1 MTASMNA
8 DISVYR
14 LPPTLWL
21 AGLVLAAAIGAI
33 FFDSLKYMVEQ
44 WLGMEEY
51 SHGFL
56 LPVIAIFLIWQKKD
70 QLEQIEFNGSWLG
83 FALAAF
89 GFAVYLVGEL
99 STLFIVI
106 QYAFLTVLM
115 GLALS
120 LLGWRGFKLIFVPLI
135 LLVLMIPLPN
145 FLYQSLSSQLQL
157 ISSEIGVAV
166 IRLFGVSVYL
176 EGNVIDLGSFKMQV
190 VEACS
195 GLRYL
200 FPLMTL
206 GFVAAYFFKGVF
218 WKRAV
223 IFLSTIPITVLMNS
237 FRIGMIGI
245 TVELWGPEMAEG
257 FLHDFEGWVVF
268 MASTA
273 VLVSEM
279 WLFAKL
285 GKDPRPLREV
295 FGLDFPAPTPSG
307 VQRRVR
313 PLPSPFIASAVMVL
327 GVALMAGF
335 LPERV
340 EVPPQRKEF
349 SDFPLEL
356 GEWKGKGGQ
365 LESIYIDTL
374 KFDDYVMAD
383 FTGPSAAPI
392 NFYAAYYASQKKG
405 ESAHSPRTCIPG
417 GGWEIT
423 SLEQRTIPNASV
435 AGNPLKVNR
444 AVIQLGDTRQL
455 VYYWFQQRG
464 RVITNEY
471 LVKWFLFWDA
481 LTRNRTDGALVRLT
495 TLVLPGQ
502 DIVKA
507 DAALSSFAATATKPL
522 GAYIP
527 D

>member
-1 MTASMNA
+1 MS
-8 DISVYR
+8 SS
-14 LPPTLWL
+14 LPIPIIFKQPPLLWAVVAAVLFALGLTFYDGL
-21 AGLVLAAAIGAI
+21 A
-33 FFDSLKYMVEQ
+33 YMVTQ
-44 WLGMEEY
+44 WSEKEEY

-56 LPVIAIFLIWQKKD
+56 LPVIALFLIWQKKD
-70 QLEQIEFNGSWLG
+70 RLEQVEFTGSWTGFLLALAG
-83 FALAAF
+83 FAI
-89 GFAVYLVGEL
+89 YLVGEL
-99 STLFIVI
+99 STLYIVV
-106 QYAFLTVLM
+106 QYAFLIVLM

-120 LLGWRGFKLIFVPLI
+120 LLGWRGFKLILVPLV

-166 IRLFGVSVYL
+166 IRLFGISVYL
-176 EGNVIDLGSFKMQV
+176 EGNVIDLGAFKMQV
-190 VEACS
+190 VEACN

-206 GFVAAYFFKGVF
+206 GFIAAYFFKGAF
-218 WKRAV
+218 WKRAT

-245 TVELWGPEMAEG
+245 TVEYWGPAMAEG

-273 VLVSEM
+273 VLVLEM

-285 GKDPRPLREV
+285 ARESRPLREV
-295 FGLDFPAPTPSG
+295 FGLDFPAPAPVG
-307 VQRRVR
+307 AQRQEGA
-313 PLPSPFIASAVMVL
+313 LPKPFIASAIAVL
-327 GVALMAGF
+327 IVALAATF
-335 LPERV
+335 LPDRV
-340 EVPPQRKEF
+340 EVPPQRKDF

-356 GEWKGKGGQ
+356 GDWKGKGGQ
-365 LESIYIDTL
+365 LESIYVDVL

-383 FTGPSAAPI
+383 FSGPATTVPV
-392 NFYAAYYASQKKG
+392 NFYVAYYASQKKG
-405 ESAHSPRTCIPG
+405 ESAHSPRTCMPG

-423 SLEQRTIPNASV
+423 SLEQRMIPNASV
-435 AGNPLKVNR
+435 AGNPLMVNR
-444 AVIQLGDTRQL
+444 AVIQLGDTKQL

-471 LVKWFLFWDA
+471 LVKWYLFWDA

-502 DIVKA
+502 DIAKA
-507 DAALSSFAATATKPL
+507 DAALSSFAALTAKPL
-522 GAYIP
+522 SAYIP

>member
-1 MTASMNA
+1 MNTIA
-8 DISVYR
+8 Q
-14 LPPTLWL
+14 
-21 AGLVLAAAIGAI
+21 AGLVYRQPPLMWYLGTGIAIVVGAI
-33 FFDSLKYMVEQ
+33 FYESLRVMVGQ

-56 LPVIAIFLIWQKKD
+56 LPLIALFLIWQKKD
-70 QLEQIEFNGSWLG
+70 QLEQIEFIGSWIG
-83 FALAAF
+83 FALTVAGF
-89 GFAVYLVGEL
+89 GLYLVGEL

-106 QYAFLTVLM
+106 QYAFLIVLM

-120 LLGWRGFKLIFVPLI
+120 LVGWRGFKLIFVPLV

-166 IRLFGVSVYL
+166 IRLFGIGVYL
-176 EGNVIDLGSFKMQV
+176 EGNVIDLGTFKMQV

-206 GFVAAYFFKGVF
+206 GFVAAYFFKGAF
-218 WKRAV
+218 WKRAI

-245 TVELWGPEMAEG
+245 TVEFWGPEMAEG

-273 VLVSEM
+273 VLVVEM

-285 GKDPRPLREV
+285 GNDPRPLREV
-295 FGLDFPAPTPSG
+295 FGLDFPEPTPVG
-307 VQRRVR
+307 VSRTMRVLPK
-313 PLPSPFIASAVMVL
+313 PLLASSAAVLAV
-327 GVALMAGF
+327 GLMAGF
-335 LPERV
+335 LPDRV
-340 EVPPQRKEF
+340 EVEPQRKDF
-349 SDFPLEL
+349 QDFPLEM
-356 GEWKGKGGQ
+356 GAWKGTGGQ
-365 LESIYIDTL
+365 LESIYIDAL
-374 KFDDYVMAD
+374 KFDDYILAD
-383 FTGPSAAPI
+383 FVGPSESPI
-392 NFYAAYYASQKKG
+392 NFYVAYYASQKKG

-423 SLEQRTIPNASV
+423 SLTQRDVPNATV
-435 AGNPLKVNR
+435 AGKPLRVNR
-444 AVIQLGDTRQL
+444 AVIQLGDTKQL

-495 TLVLPGQ
+495 TMVQPGQ
-502 DIVKA
+502 DMTKA
-507 DAALSSFAATATKPL
+507 DAALSLFAATAAKPIS
-522 GAYIP
+522 AYVP

>member
-1 MTASMNA
+1 MSSSLPINQTIFSPPAS
-8 DISVYR
+8 
-14 LPPTLWL
+14 LW
-21 AGLVLAAAIGAI
+21 AAGIGLVILLGLI
-33 FFDSLKYMVEQ
+33 FYDGLGYMVGQ

-56 LPVIAIFLIWQKKD
+56 LPVIALFLIWQKKD
-70 QLEQIEFNGSWLG
+70 QLEQIEFTGSWVG
-83 FALAAF
+83 FALALF
-89 GFAVYLVGEL
+89 GFALYLVGEL

-106 QYAFLTVLM
+106 QYAFLIVLM
-115 GLALS
+115 GSALS
-120 LLGWRGFKLIFVPLI
+120 LLGWRGFKLIFVPLV

-166 IRLFGVSVYL
+166 IRLFGISVYL

-206 GFVAAYFFKGVF
+206 GFVAAYFFKGAF

-245 TVELWGPEMAEG
+245 TVEFWGPEMAEG

-273 VLVSEM
+273 VLVAEM

-295 FGLDFPAPTPSG
+295 FGLDFPAPTPAG
-307 VQRRVR
+307 AQRRVR
-313 PLPSPFIASAVMVL
+313 SLPSPFVASAMMVL
-327 GVALMAGF
+327 GVALVAGF

-340 EVPPQRKEF
+340 EVPPQRKDF

-365 LESIYIDTL
+365 LESIYVDAL
-374 KFDDYVMAD
+374 KFDDYVIAD
-383 FTGPSAAPI
+383 FTSPATAPI

-444 AVIQLGDTRQL
+444 AVIQLGDTKQL

-502 DIVKA
+502 DIAKA
-507 DAALSSFAATATKPL
+507 DAALSSFAATAAKPL

>member
-1 MTASMNA
+1 MQPSIAYRSPHWGWVIAS
-8 DISVYR
+8 
-14 LPPTLWL
+14 
-21 AGLVLAAAIGAI
+21 LAAILLVAI
-33 FFDSLKYMVEQ
+33 FFEGLEAMVGQ
-44 WLGMEEY
+44 WSGMEEY

-56 LPVIAIFLIWQKKD
+56 LPFIALFLIWQKKD
-70 QLEQIEFNGSWLG
+70 RLEVIEFTGAWAGLALTIFG
-83 FALAAF
+83 FALYVA
-89 GFAVYLVGEL
+89 GEL
-99 STLFIVI
+99 STLFIIV
-106 QYAFLTVLM
+106 QYAFLVVVM
-115 GLALS
+115 GVALS
-120 LLGWRGFKLIFVPLI
+120 LLGWRGFKLIFVPLV

-166 IRLFGVSVYL
+166 IRLFGISVYL

-218 WKRAV
+218 WKRTV

-245 TVELWGPEMAEG
+245 TVEFWGPEMAEG

-273 VLVSEM
+273 VLVAEM
-279 WLFAKL
+279 WLFAKF
-285 GKDPRPLREV
+285 GKESRPLREV
-295 FGLDFPAPTPSG
+295 FGLDFPAPTPAG
-307 VQRRVR
+307 AQRRVR
-313 PLPSPFIASAVMVL
+313 TVPTPFIASSVIIL
-327 GVALMAGF
+327 GVAVAAGL
-335 LPERV
+335 LPERT
-340 EVPPQRKEF
+340 EVPPPRKDF
-349 SDFPLEL
+349 GDFPLEL

-365 LESIYIDTL
+365 LESIYIDAL
-374 KFDDYVMAD
+374 KFDDYVIAD

-423 SLEQRTIPNASV
+423 SLEQRTIPNAEV
-435 AGNPLKVNR
+435 AGKPLKVNR
-444 AVIQLGDTRQL
+444 AVIQLGDTKQL

-502 DIVKA
+502 DIIKA
-507 DAALSSFAATATKPL
+507 DAALSSFAAMAAKPL